1 MDEGQVLHIKYNPNV
16 PIQKRF
22 ESIVRIIVDMVEDGM
37 RDQVV
42 RQKAISIV
50 NAANVRGHDELG
62 EIRAITK
69 WVQTHMVYRK
79 EPIGVEY
86 FHTARRLLK
95 DIDNGSSAG
104 DCDDFVILGGALL
117 GSLGYPVGAL
127 IVDSSGD
134 GVFNHVMLVT
144 KTFSETREFKNNWIP
159 VELIYPEF
167 ELGQSVPISRVYPL
181 MAEAKTIRA
190 PVTTNTISGLGSV
203 EVAKSLKPRVR
214 TKSNFGEMLAKHP
227 LARLFRGK

>member
-1 MDEGQVLHIKYNPNV
+1 MDEGQVLHIKYNASV

-22 ESIVRIIVDMVEDGM
+22 ESIVRIIVDMIEDGM
-37 RDQVV
+37 RDQAI
-42 RQKAISIV
+42 RQKAVSIV
-50 NAANVRGHDELG
+50 NAAGVRGHDEIG
-62 EIRAITK
+62 EIKAITK

-104 DCDDFVILGGALL
+104 DCDDFVILGGSLL

-144 KTFSETREFKNNWIP
+144 KTFSETREFGDNWIP

-181 MAEAKTIRA
+181 MADAKSIRA
-190 PVTTNTISGLGSV
+190 PVTRQTISGLGAV
-203 EVAKSLKPRVR
+203 EVSKSLKPRVR
-214 TKSNFGEMLAKHP
+214 TKSNFGEMLSKHP
-227 LARLFRGK
+227 LAKLFNRK

>member
-22 ESIVRIIVDMVEDGM
+22 ESIVRIIVDMIEDGM
-37 RDQVV
+37 RDQTV

-50 NAANVRGHDELG
+50 NAAGVRGHDELG

-79 EPIGVEY
+79 EPVGVEI
-86 FHTARRLLK
+86 FHTARRLLR

-104 DCDDFVILGGALL
+104 DCDDFVILGGST

-134 GVFNHVMLVT
+134 GTFNHVMLVT
-144 KTFSETREFKNNWIP
+144 KTFSATREFGDNWIP

-181 MAEAKTIRA
+181 MADAQSIRS
-190 PVTTNTISGLGSV
+190 PVTRKTISGLGSA
-203 EVAKSLKPRVR
+203 EISRTLKPRVR
-214 TKSNFGEMLAKHP
+214 TKTNFGEMLAKHP

>member
-1 MDEGQVLHIKYNPNV
+1 MEEGQVLHIKYKDHV

-22 ESIVRIIVDMVEDGM
+22 ESIVRIIVDMIEDGM

-50 NAANVRGHDELG
+50 NAAGARGHDEVA

-86 FHTARRLLK
+86 FHTARRLLR

-104 DCDDFVILGGALL
+104 DCDDFVILGGSLL
-117 GSLGYPVGAL
+117 GALGYPVGAL

-144 KTFSETREFKNNWIP
+144 KTFSETREFGSNWIP

-167 ELGQSVPISRVYPL
+167 ELGQSVPISKVYPL
-181 MAEAKTIRA
+181 MAEAGSIRA
-190 PVTTNTISGLGSV
+190 PVTRNTISGLGNVSI
-203 EVAKSLKPRVR
+203 ASNLKPYVR
-214 TKSNFGEMLAKHP
+214 KKRKLGDVLAKHP
-227 LARLFRGK
+227 IARLFKKK

>member
-1 MDEGQVLHIKYNPNV
+1 MEEGQVLHIKYKDHV

-22 ESIVRIIVDMVEDGM
+22 ESIVRIIVDMIEDGM
-37 RDQVV
+37 RDQAV
-42 RQKAISIV
+42 RQKAIAIV

-79 EPIGVEY
+79 EPVGVEY
-86 FHTARRLLK
+86 FHTARRLLR

-104 DCDDFVILGGALL
+104 DCDDFVILGGSLL

-134 GVFNHVMLVT
+134 GTFNHVMLVT
-144 KTFSETREFKNNWIP
+144 KTFTTTREFGDNWIP

-167 ELGQSVPISRVYPL
+167 ELGQSVPISKVYPL
-181 MAEAKTIRA
+181 MADAQSIRA
-190 PVTTNTISGLGSV
+190 PVTRKTISGLGNV
-203 EVAKSLKPRVR
+203 EVSKSLKPGTRK
-214 TKSNFGEMLAKHP
+214 KSTFTEVLSRHP
-227 LARLFRGK
+227 LVRLFRGN

>member
-22 ESIVRIIVDMVEDGM
+22 ESIVRIIVDMIEDGM
-37 RDQVV
+37 RDQTV

-50 NAANVRGHDELG
+50 NAAGVRGHDELG

-69 WVQTHMVYRK
+69 WVYRK
-79 EPIGVEY
+79 EPVGVEI
-86 FHTARRLLK
+86 FHTARRLLR

-104 DCDDFVILGGALL
+104 DCDDFVILGGSLL

-134 GVFNHVMLVT
+134 GTFNHVMLVT
-144 KTFSETREFKNNWIP
+144 KTFSATREFGDNWIP

-181 MAEAKTIRA
+181 MADAQSIRS
-190 PVTTNTISGLGSV
+190 PVTRKTISGLGSA
-203 EVAKSLKPRVR
+203 EISRTLKPRVR
-214 TKSNFGEMLAKHP
+214 TKTNFGEMLAKHP